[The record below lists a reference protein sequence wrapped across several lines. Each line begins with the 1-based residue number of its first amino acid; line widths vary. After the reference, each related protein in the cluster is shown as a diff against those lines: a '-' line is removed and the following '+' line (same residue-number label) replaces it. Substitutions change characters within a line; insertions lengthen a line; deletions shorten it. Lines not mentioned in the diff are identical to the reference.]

1 MPTSKN
7 QDLTKAYITKL
18 TTLALALF
26 AWSCGSSVTDE
37 DEGCHYDQNY
47 AGDIFGYWEPCTF
60 IHDKDVC
67 VFYPLYTSD
76 SFPPYHGY
84 VCSYDLKSRKI
95 VPESGLCSE
104 FIYRQADGNL
114 KIKGVGEFR
123 FFINDNNARVSAWP
137 GYNTDKRWELEAR
150 HCHM

>member
-1 MPTSKN
+1 MGISKR
-7 QDLTKAYITKL
+7 QSRSISHLTKF

-37 DEGCHYDQNY
+37 DESCHYDQNY

-60 IHDKDVC
+60 IHGKDVC
-67 VFYPLYTSD
+67 VFYSPYD
-76 SFPPYHGY
+76 SSPPYHGY

-104 FIYRQADGNL
+104 FLSTGENL

-123 FFINDNNARVSAWP
+123 FFIKDNGARVSTWP
-137 GYNTDKRWELEAR
+137 GYNTDKQWELEAR
-150 HCHM
+150 LCHM